1 MEKLKEAHIDEIAA
15 LNKSFDAVLSNL
27 QKQLATSDEYLSSN
41 ITKKEALKVELSTE
55 KARTANLTSSL
66 ESKNK

>member
-1 MEKLKEAHIDEIAA
+1 MEKLKEAHNDEIAA
-15 LNKSFDAVLSNL
+15 LNKSFDAVRSNL

-55 KARTANLTSSL
+55 KARTANLTS
-66 ESKNK
+66 